1 MDTFS
6 LVKPLFLLSKFL
18 GLAPF
23 AMTSTGTLRVSR
35 AAVVYSLAMLA
46 SISAFLIQ
54 KISFR
59 NDFHMSSW
67 PVSVANIV
75 FQLSTT
81 LFTYWAC
88 CISCAISYST
98 MIEVMHQMFMSGLS
112 RKTLPRRRRLFS
124 LILVFQ
130 MFGGLLMFGVL
141 YYIEWYHDL
150 YSGYGEM
157 LPYILIDCCDYIYEL
172 QFIDIVLL
180 LGHYFDSVGTRITNL
195 CEENEVHISVKRNTL
210 FPISHYGISYEMN
223 SKTRAKIQEVVRL
236 HCCLCDTAGL
246 VNSVYSFMMLISSA
260 GALVGITYGL
270 YITAITMFDRINVYD
285 REVNPLLPT
294 LSWSFFYVTM
304 LVCAVSSCSS
314 TSHKVRHLLFKAFAR
329 NVCGVHVNKRGP
341 RYTSGSLVAVQIRS

>member
-1 MDTFS
+1 MQLNFEIILLLTSMDTFS
-6 LVKPLFLLSKFL
+6 LVKPLFFLSKFL

-23 AMTSTGTLRVSR
+23 DMISTGTLRVSR
-35 AAVVYSLAMLA
+35 AAVVYSLAILA
-46 SISAFLIQ
+46 LISAFLIQ
-54 KISFR
+54 KISLR

-88 CISCAISYST
+88 CISCTINYYN
-98 MIEVMHQMFMSGLS
+98 MIEVMHQMFMSDLS
-112 RKTLPRRRRLFS
+112 RNILPRRYRLLS
-124 LILVFQ
+124 LILAFQ
-130 MFGGLLMFGVL
+130 IFGGLLIFGVL
-141 YYIEWYHDL
+141 YYIEWYYDL

-157 LPYILIDCCDYIYEL
+157 FPYIIIDCCDYIYEL

-180 LGHYFDSVGTRITNL
+180 LGYYFDSVGTRITKL
-195 CEENEVHISVKRNTL
+195 CEENEEHICVKRNTL
-210 FPISHYGISYEMN
+210 FPISPYGISYEMN
-223 SKTRAKIQEVVRL
+223 SKTRAKIQEVIRL
-236 HCCLCDTAGL
+236 HCSLCDTAEL
-246 VNSVYSFMMLISSA
+246 VNRIYSFMMLISSA

-270 YITAITMFDRINVYD
+270 YITAITMFGRINVYD

-314 TSHKVRHLLFKAFAR
+314 TSHKVRDMLTFTKQSNLASR
-329 NVCGVHVNKRGP
+329 
-341 RYTSGSLVAVQIRS
+341 T

>member
-23 AMTSTGTLRVSR
+23 AMKSTGTLRVSR

-67 PVSVANIV
+67 PVSVASIV

-88 CISCAISYST
+88 CISCIINYSN
-98 MIEVMHQMFMSGLS
+98 MIEVMHQMFMSGLP

-124 LILVFQ
+124 LILALQ
-130 MFGGLLMFGVL
+130 MFGGLLIFGVL

-157 LPYILIDCCDYIYEL
+157 LPYILIDCCVYIYEL

-195 CEENEVHISVKRNTL
+195 CEENEVHISVKRNTP
-210 FPISHYGISYEMN
+210 FSISHYGISYEMN
-223 SKTRAKIQEVVRL
+223 SRAHAKVQEVVRL
-236 HCCLCDTAGL
+236 HCSLCDTAEL
-246 VNSVYSFMMLISSA
+246 VNSVYSFMMLVSSA

-314 TSHKVRHLLFKAFAR
+314 TSRKVRRLLYLAR
-329 NVCGVHVNKRGP
+329 NVYGVHVNKCGP
-341 RYTSGSLVAVQIRS
+341 CHTSGSVAAVQIRS